1 MNGKT
6 LSLILVVISSLA
18 SLYFVI
24 KQNIEMAVLFL
35 TILFTLT
42 NFTRYRSFKG
52 QGMEKE
58 SKWMRNM
65 AIFFAIAT
73 LAVLYTVIT

>member
-1 MNGKT
+1 MNRKT
-6 LSLILVVISSLA
+6 LSLILIVISSFA

-42 NFTRYRSFKG
+42 NYSRYQSFKQ
-52 QGMEKE
+52 QGMKKE
-58 SKWMRNM
+58 SKWMLNM

-73 LAVLYTVIT
+73 LAVLYTIIT